1 MVTESLN
8 VQSLI
13 NAIDQAG
20 SPEQLIDA
28 VRALAAARQEAG
40 IPTLIRAL
48 GFNNPAAA
56 AIAVQGLVQMGTIA
70 VQPLLELLDDY
81 NYGARAWAIRA
92 LVGIGDPRA
101 LKVLVAAAEADFA
114 PSVRRAATKGLGF
127 LQWQLLI
134 GNQVGFA
141 QNQVLESLLKI
152 TEDADWSLRYAAI
165 VGLQALAL
173 TLSSE
178 QTEAIVLKL
187 QQIDQTDA
195 DRAVQARSRM
205 ALKVLA
211 AAS

>member
-13 NAIDQAG
+13 NAIDQAS
-20 SPEQLIDA
+20 SPEQLISA

-48 GFNNPAAA
+48 GFNNPGAA

-127 LQWQLLI
+127 LQWQLLTDD
-134 GNQVGFA
+134 QLGFA
-141 QNQVLESLLKI
+141 QNQVLKSLLKI

-178 QTEAIVLKL
+178 QTEAIVLRL

-211 AAS
+211 DAC

>member
-1 MVTESLN
+1 MTVTNSSSL
-8 VQSLI
+8 QSLI
-13 NAIDQAG
+13 HAIDQAG
-20 SPEQLIDA
+20 SSEQLISA
-28 VRALAAARQEAG
+28 VQALATARQEAG

-48 GFNNPAAA
+48 GFNNAGAA
-56 AIAVQGLVQMGTIA
+56 AIAVRGLVEMGTAA

-101 LKVLVAAAEADFA
+101 LEVLLAAAEADFA

-127 LQWQLLI
+127 LQWQLLPDE
-134 GNQVGFA
+134 QVALA
-141 QNQVLESLLKI
+141 QKQVLESLLKI
-152 TEDADWSLRYAAI
+152 TEDSDWSLRYAGI

-173 TLSSE
+173 ALPSSP
-178 QTEAIVLKL
+178 EAIIRL
-187 QQIDQTDA
+187 QQMSETDT

-211 AAS
+211 DAS